1 MTNQSIPTINQY
13 SALVSINLSDT
24 LLSSIEEIAEDLIAD
39 LNLNVVKKMTH
50 AFHPAG
56 TTLAYILSESHL
68 LIHTWPELGMIHIDL
83 VTCSYRSEREFEN
96 SLKAAFSEQNIKS
109 IEIKSVNF
117 D

>member
-1 MTNQSIPTINQY
+1 M
-13 SALVSINLSDT
+13 VSINLSDT